1 MSKSAEA
8 HQVDHCS
15 DCCQSDVSLHG
26 QSSACTPKCLN
37 ETPGQACVTTRRCG
51 LLCRLMKS
59 KPLIL
64 LLILFLF
71 FQASSAISTDPP
83 ILQDYLIRSI
93 PARPF
98 FAMKGSEFAKMIS
111 SIDGSARERAIL
123 AQLMAGNLPDFLRR
137 LKPVLL
143 SHRLKDGRE
152 VNLSIFVMPDYLAVG
167 SDSDFLL
174 MPMSLHTAAK
184 IAFRF
189 GFVLPTT
196 KMVDA
201 IFKQSAFH
209 LTPNPLPPGPQMRST
224 AYYVKHDERIKE
236 QEQTLGKPL
245 DALVSGHKKDV
256 VLTNRLAKAVGRI
269 AIYGWHRLSGD
280 PIQPL
285 TTVHPANYADYSH
298 GIRLVSEIVLIDG
311 KPKSIYSVLQDPEFT
326 NILSDE
332 GTIQA
337 RQLLSSSH

>member
-1 MSKSAEA
+1 
-8 HQVDHCS
+8 
-15 DCCQSDVSLHG
+15 
-26 QSSACTPKCLN
+26 
-37 ETPGQACVTTRRCG
+37 
-51 LLCRLMKS
+51 MKS
-59 KPLIL
+59 KLLKL
-64 LLILFLF
+64 LLILFF
-71 FQASSAISTDPP
+71 FLQTSAAISTDPSR
-83 ILQDYLIRSI
+83 LQDYLTRSI
-93 PARPF
+93 PPRPF
-98 FAMKGSEFAKMIS
+98 FAMKGSEFAKTIS
-111 SIDGSARERAIL
+111 SMDGFMREQAIL
-123 AQLMAGNLPDFLRR
+123 TQLMEGNLPNFLRK
-137 LKPVLL
+137 LKPVQMILP
-143 SHRLKDGRE
+143 SKNGRNIT
-152 VNLSIFVMPDYLAVG
+152 VSIFVMPDYLAVG

-174 MPMSLHTAAK
+174 IPMSLRTAAQ

-269 AIYGWHRLSGD
+269 AIYGWHRLSGV

-285 TTVHPANYADYSH
+285 TTVHPASYADYSH
-298 GIRLVSEIVLIDG
+298 GIRLVSEIVLING
-311 KPKSIYSVLQDPEFT
+311 KPKSIYSVLQDPEVT
-326 NILSDE
+326 DVLSDE
-332 GTIQA
+332 GVMQA
-337 RQLLSSSH
+337 RQLLSSSYSSHESE

>member
-1 MSKSAEA
+1 
-8 HQVDHCS
+8 
-15 DCCQSDVSLHG
+15 
-26 QSSACTPKCLN
+26 
-37 ETPGQACVTTRRCG
+37 
-51 LLCRLMKS
+51 MKS
-59 KPLIL
+59 KLLKL
-64 LLILFLF
+64 LLILFF
-71 FQASSAISTDPP
+71 FLQTSTAISTDPSR
-83 ILQDYLIRSI
+83 LQDYLTRSI
-93 PARPF
+93 PPRPF
-98 FAMKGSEFAKMIS
+98 FAMKGSEFAKTIS
-111 SIDGSARERAIL
+111 SMDGFMREQAIL
-123 AQLMAGNLPDFLRR
+123 TQLMEGNLPNFLRK
-137 LKPVLL
+137 LKPVQMILP
-143 SHRLKDGRE
+143 SKNGRNIT
-152 VNLSIFVMPDYLAVG
+152 VSIFVMPDYLAVG

-174 MPMSLHTAAK
+174 IPMSLRTAAQ

-269 AIYGWHRLSGD
+269 AIYGWHRLSGI

-311 KPKSIYSVLQDPEFT
+311 KPGSIYSVLRDPDLT
-326 NILSDE
+326 NVLSDE
-332 GTIQA
+332 GVMQA
-337 RQLLSSSH
+337 RQLLSSSYSSHESH

>member
-1 MSKSAEA
+1 MLEGMNPASTGGAVK
-8 HQVDHCS
+8 
-15 DCCQSDVSLHG
+15 L
-26 QSSACTPKCLN
+26 
-37 ETPGQACVTTRRCG
+37 
-51 LLCRLMKS
+51 
-59 KPLIL
+59 KPLVF
-64 LLILFLF
+64 LLILFF
-71 FQASSAISTDPP
+71 FLQTSTAISTDPSR
-83 ILQDYLIRSI
+83 LQDYLIRNI
-93 PARPF
+93 PARSF
-98 FAMKGSEFAKMIS
+98 FALKGSEFAETIS
-111 SIDGSARERAIL
+111 SMDGFMREQAIL
-123 AQLMAGNLPDFLRR
+123 TQLMEGNLPNFLRK
-137 LKPVLL
+137 LKPVQMILP
-143 SHRLKDGRE
+143 SKNGRN
-152 VNLSIFVMPDYLAVG
+152 VTVSIFVMPDYLAVG

-174 MPMSLHTAAK
+174 IPMTLHTATQ
-184 IAFRF
+184 IALRF
-189 GFVLPTT
+189 GFILPTK

-201 IFKQSAFH
+201 IFRQSAFH

-285 TTVHPANYADYSH
+285 TTAHPASYADYSH

-311 KPKSIYSVLQDPEFT
+311 NPKSIYSVLRDPDLT
-326 NILSDE
+326 NVLSDE

-337 RQLLSSSH
+337 RQLLSSPH

>member
-1 MSKSAEA
+1 
-8 HQVDHCS
+8 V
-15 DCCQSDVSLHG
+15 
-26 QSSACTPKCLN
+26 
-37 ETPGQACVTTRRCG
+37 
-51 LLCRLMKS
+51 KS
-59 KPLIL
+59 KLLKL
-64 LLILFLF
+64 LLILFF
-71 FQASSAISTDPP
+71 FLQTSAAISTDPSR
-83 ILQDYLIRSI
+83 LQDYLTRSI
-93 PARPF
+93 PPRPF
-98 FAMKGSEFAKMIS
+98 FAMKGSEFAKTIS
-111 SIDGSARERAIL
+111 SMDGFMREQAIL
-123 AQLMAGNLPDFLRR
+123 TQLMEGNLPNFLRK
-137 LKPVLL
+137 LKPVQMILP
-143 SHRLKDGRE
+143 SKNGRNIT
-152 VNLSIFVMPDYLAVG
+152 VSIFVMPDYLAVG

-174 MPMSLHTAAK
+174 IPMSLRTAAQ

-269 AIYGWHRLSGD
+269 AIYGWHRLSGI

-311 KPKSIYSVLQDPEFT
+311 KPGSIYSVLRDPDLT
-326 NILSDE
+326 NVLSDE
-332 GTIQA
+332 GVMQA
-337 RQLLSSSH
+337 RQLLSSSYSSHESH

>member
-1 MSKSAEA
+1 
-8 HQVDHCS
+8 
-15 DCCQSDVSLHG
+15 
-26 QSSACTPKCLN
+26 
-37 ETPGQACVTTRRCG
+37 
-51 LLCRLMKS
+51 MKS
-59 KPLIL
+59 KLLKL
-64 LLILFLF
+64 LLILFF
-71 FQASSAISTDPP
+71 FLQTSAAISTDPSR
-83 ILQDYLIRSI
+83 LQDYLTRSI
-93 PARPF
+93 PPRPF
-98 FAMKGSEFAKMIS
+98 FAMKGSEFAKTIS
-111 SIDGSARERAIL
+111 SMDGFMREQAIL
-123 AQLMAGNLPDFLRR
+123 TQLMEGNLPNFLRK
-137 LKPVLL
+137 LKPVQMILP
-143 SHRLKDGRE
+143 SKNGRNIT
-152 VNLSIFVMPDYLAVG
+152 VSIFVMPDYLAVG

-174 MPMSLHTAAK
+174 IPMSLRTAAQ

-209 LTPNPLPPGPQMRST
+209 LTPDPLPPGPQMRST

-269 AIYGWHRLSGD
+269 AIYGWHRLSGI

-311 KPKSIYSVLQDPEFT
+311 KPGSIYSVLRDPDLT
-326 NILSDE
+326 NVLSDE
-332 GTIQA
+332 GVMQA
-337 RQLLSSSH
+337 RQLLSSSYSSHESH